1 MEIYWEE
8 FKKKVFTNNTK
19 NDIISQSRG
28 ANESG

>member
-1 MEIYWEE
+1 MEIYRKE
-8 FKKKVFTNNTK
+8 FKKKVFTNNAK